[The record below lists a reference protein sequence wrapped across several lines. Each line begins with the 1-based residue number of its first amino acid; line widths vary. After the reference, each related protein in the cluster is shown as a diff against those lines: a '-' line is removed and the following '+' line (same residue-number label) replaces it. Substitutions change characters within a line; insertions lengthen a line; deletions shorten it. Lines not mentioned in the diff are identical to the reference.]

1 MATRVKGLV
10 EKLRARKTS
19 LGVRR
24 RMPETRKR
32 VRPARINP
40 VGTKAEEGET
50 MGRKY
55 AQYCIFSEIA
65 QMSQTVDNMRKNFV
79 KRITEMLNF

>member
-1 MATRVKGLV
+1 MATRLKGPV

-32 VRPARINP
+32 VRPARINL

-55 AQYCIFSEIA
+55 AQYCILSEIA
-65 QMSQTVDNMRKNFV
+65 HLSQTVDSVRKNFV
-79 KRITEMLNF
+79 KNYRNV